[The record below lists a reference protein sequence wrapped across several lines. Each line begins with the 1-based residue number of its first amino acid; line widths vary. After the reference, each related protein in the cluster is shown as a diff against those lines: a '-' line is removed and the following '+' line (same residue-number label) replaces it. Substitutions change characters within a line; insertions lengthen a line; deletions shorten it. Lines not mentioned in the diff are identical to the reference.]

1 MDFTIFILMI
11 ILVLS
16 QIIRVAQNFIVLNGR
31 IKLEKQNDDIMEI
44 YKKLEYAI
52 DLYIKNNTQHELT
65 VSIDS
70 TEASDFHDRIMQSI
84 IGLES
89 DMEKLL
95 CCKKRKEFEDV
106 DQ

>member
-31 IKLEKQNDDIMEI
+31 VKLEKQNDDIMEI
-44 YKKLEYAI
+44 YKKLESAI

-70 TEASDFHDRIMQSI
+70 TEVNDFHDRIMQSI
-84 IGLES
+84 VGLES

-95 CCKKRKEFEDV
+95 CCRKRSERENV
-106 DQ
+106 DE